1 MRWCKCVDVCGASL
15 APPPTGELRL
25 KLLSVSKIDAQFR
38 ATLCLSVFRFVVIIL
53 CVRAD
58 SRKADWLPYYKEA
71 QSLEKAN
78 RIGEAEQQ
86 YQVVLDLCCDSAE
99 GKETV
104 AVATARRDLGRVLA
118 LQRKFDRAEEQY
130 KVCAVV
136 L

>member
-1 MRWCKCVDVCGASL
+1 MFSCEHLPA
-15 APPPTGELRL
+15 TT
-25 KLLSVSKIDAQFR
+25 DA
-38 ATLCLSVFRFVVIIL
+38 
-53 CVRAD
+53 
-58 SRKADWLPYYKEA
+58 RKSDWLPYYKEA

-78 RIGEAEQQ
+78 RIQEAEQQ

-130 KVCAVV
+130 KVSSLLRSLAFV
-136 L
+136 LVYVGGTPAQSLLHCSLRLL